1 MYFHAV
7 YQIVSLS
14 MLTLACG
21 AALWRGG
28 PSERIAAVAMAMAW
42 IVTPLVS
49 SKSQQA
55 GAQLGVLIVDLG
67 LLAVLLAIALRSR
80 RWWPMW
86 ATAFQAIGT
95 LMHLSAA
102 IDLKIDPRAYF
113 VGLNVNSYLTM
124 GALLLGTIKRARE
137 APDRAT

>member
-21 AALWRGG
+21 TALWRGG
-28 PSERIAAVAMAMAW
+28 SSERVAAAAMAAAW
-42 IVTPLVS
+42 IITPLVS
-49 SKSQQA
+49 SKAQQA
-55 GAQLGVLIVDLG
+55 GAQIGVLIVDLA
-67 LLAVLLAIALRSR
+67 LLAVLLAIALSSR

-86 ATAFQAIGT
+86 ATAFQAIST

-102 IDLKIDPRAYF
+102 IDLKVDPRAYF

-124 GALLLGTIKRARE
+124 GALLWGAINRTRESRAR
-137 APDRAT
+137 PT